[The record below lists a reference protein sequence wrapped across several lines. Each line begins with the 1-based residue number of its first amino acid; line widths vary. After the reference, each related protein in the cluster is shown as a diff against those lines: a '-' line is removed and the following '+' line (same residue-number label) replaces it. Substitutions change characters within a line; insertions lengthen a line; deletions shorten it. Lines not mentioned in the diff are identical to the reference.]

1 MAQADPL
8 HYSHRACY
16 LRQTLVFSEFLTPEI
31 NGFFSKYLKNVSGK
45 IKIKQRYEDGS
56 ILDVI
61 PQVQQTFTRIDT
73 TSLAAM
79 NDTRFKYF
87 IEKVTDWIMWKM
99 AICLFVI

>member
-1 MAQADPL
+1 MSNPIRRSMMAQANPL
-8 HYSHRACY
+8 HDSHRACY

-31 NGFFSKYLKNVSGK
+31 NGLFSKYFKNVSGK

-87 IEKVTDWIMWKM
+87 IEKVTG
-99 AICLFVI
+99 